1 MAQLKHMVNGIY
13 QIVKSGGT
21 DVYSEYEKIPVMEHG
36 DIYAVA
42 SVAEIY
48 LENVVVGEND
58 KFFRERYLLDVKIL
72 GRPYTSPMS
81 LYEMLDVRI
90 LDKLTSSGYV
100 INSAKISAPVQ
111 DNGLKRLILECRV
124 ELLGK
129 TEVVYESQS

>member
-48 LENVVVGEND
+48 LENVFVGENVFSGKD
-58 KFFRERYLLDVKIL
+58 IYLTLK
-72 GRPYTSPMS
+72 Y
-81 LYEMLDVRI
+81 
-90 LDKLTSSGYV
+90 
-100 INSAKISAPVQ
+100 SA
-111 DNGLKRLILECRV
+111 GLILP
-124 ELLGK
+124 L
-129 TEVVYESQS
+129 